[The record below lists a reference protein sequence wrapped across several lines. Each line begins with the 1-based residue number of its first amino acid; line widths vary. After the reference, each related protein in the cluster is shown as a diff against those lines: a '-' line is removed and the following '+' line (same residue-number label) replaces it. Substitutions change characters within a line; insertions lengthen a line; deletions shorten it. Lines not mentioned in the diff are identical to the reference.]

1 MKKQLLILGGTTEAY
16 ALAEALA
23 LRTNLRVITSLA
35 GRTAQPRIPAGE
47 WRSGGFGGVAG
58 LTSYL
63 REQRIDAVIDATHPF
78 AATMTWNAVESC
90 RAAAVPLLRLERSA
104 WIAAP
109 EDRWELVTD
118 WAAARAALIA
128 SEAQRVL
135 LAVGRQELAPFTELH
150 DIWLLIR
157 VVTAPDSKLHFPSAQ
172 MLLARGPFDLANERE
187 LFTAHA
193 IDTIVCKNSGGD
205 ATAAKLQVA
214 RERHLRVIMRQR
226 PSRPVQQLATTVEES
241 IDWLNRQLL
250 LY

>member
-1 MKKQLLILGGTTEAY
+1 MNKQLLILGGTTEAY

-23 LRTNLRVITSLA
+23 LRDDLRVITSLA

-58 LTSYL
+58 LTTYL

-78 AATMTWNAVESC
+78 AAAMTWNALESC
-90 RAAAVPLLRLERSA
+90 AAAEVPLLRLERPA

-118 WAAARAALIA
+118 WAEARAALITNG
-128 SEAQRVL
+128 AQRVL
-135 LAVGRQELAPFTELH
+135 LAVGRQELAPFTELP

-157 VVTAPDSKLHFPSAQ
+157 VVTAPDPLLHFPASQ
-172 MLLARGPFDLANERE
+172 ILLARGPFDLAGERE
-187 LFTAHA
+187 LFTAHN

-205 ATAAKLQVA
+205 ATAAKLIVA
-214 RERHLRVIMRQR
+214 RERNLHVIMRQR
-226 PSRPVQQLATTVEES
+226 PPRPAQELAITVAES
-241 IDWLNRQLL
+241 IHWLNRQLAT
-250 LY
+250 